1 MRSSTARVRP
11 ISLTRRTSW
20 LTRRSAAFRHGDVTT
35 SFLDTF
41 AYSASCIEVLDE
53 GLSTTIQDLR
63 PRICPSGD
71 GIPPGGAMDELAF
84 RCANTLAGNSTEVE
98 AIEITL
104 T

>member
-1 MRSSTARVRP
+1 MLFRS
-11 ISLTRRTSW
+11 
-20 LTRRSAAFRHGDVTT
+20 AFRHGDVTT